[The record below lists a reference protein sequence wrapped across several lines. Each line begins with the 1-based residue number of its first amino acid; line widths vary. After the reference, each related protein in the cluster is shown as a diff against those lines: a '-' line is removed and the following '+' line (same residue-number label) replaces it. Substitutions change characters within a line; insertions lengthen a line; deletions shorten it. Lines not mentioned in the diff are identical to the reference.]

1 MQNPVDRRRFLYTSG
16 LTLGGLLAGSACAR
30 GAGGAAAGDTAGS
43 VGASGAAGTAGT
55 TATGGG
61 TAAATPPLASQ
72 IGIQLYTVRDRMEG
86 DMPGTLKTLADIGYR
101 ELEFAGYYQYEE
113 NPKALRAL
121 LDGYGLTAPSTHAPL
136 DQLRSSLPQVLSTA
150 DVLGHEYVV
159 CPFSVPGGTVEEFRR
174 LAAELDKIGAAC
186 REGGR
191 RFAYHNHAFEFKP
204 AAGGTT
210 FYDVLL
216 AETDPDNVALEADL
230 FWMTKASKDPVTM
243 FEQHRGRFP
252 LWHVKDMSDIKGAQT
267 MAPVGEG
274 EIDYRRLFAQ
284 APAAGLTHF
293 FVEHDSA
300 AEWPGGALASVRTS
314 YANLKQ
320 LLS

>member
-1 MQNPVDRRRFLYTSG
+1 
-16 LTLGGLLAGSACAR
+16 
-30 GAGGAAAGDTAGS
+30 
-43 VGASGAAGTAGT
+43 
-55 TATGGG
+55 
-61 TAAATPPLASQ
+61 
-72 IGIQLYTVRDRMEG
+72 MEG

-101 ELEFAGYYQYEE
+101 ELEFAGYYRYEKD
-113 NPKALRAL
+113 PKALRAL
-121 LDGYGLTAPSTHAPL
+121 LDGYGLTAPSTHVPL
-136 DQLRSSLPQVLSTA
+136 ERLRRGLPQVLSTA

-159 CPFSVPGGTVEEFRR
+159 CPFSTPGNTVEEFRR

-186 REGGR
+186 RQGGR
-191 RFAYHNHAFEFKP
+191 RFAYHNHDFEFKP

-216 AETDPDNVALEADL
+216 AETDPDNVALESDL
-230 FWMTKASKDPVTM
+230 FWMTKAGKDPIAM
-243 FEQHRGRFP
+243 FEQHRSRFP

-274 EIDYRRLFAQ
+274 QIDYRRLFAQ
-284 APAAGLTHF
+284 AQAAGLAHF

-300 AEWPGGALASVRTS
+300 AEWPGGSLASVRTS

-320 LLS
+320 LLT